1 MKEYKTISFKVGSRT
16 YFLDMKESEED
27 KKYLI
32 LTESRKLK
40 NGDFKRNHIMLF
52 EEGFE
57 DFLEAVNRAINKPNV
72 RNNKI
77 EELRLK
83 HAMAYQAWS
92 EEDDQLLRRLYIEGK
107 TIQQLMTLFKRNRG
121 AIVSRI
127 KKMGLK

>member
-1 MKEYKTISFKVGSRT
+1 MREYKTISFKVGSRT

-57 DFLEAVNRAINKPNV
+57 DFLEAVSRAINKPMV
-72 RNNKI
+72 KSNKI
-77 EELRLK
+77 VESRLN
-83 HAMAYQAWS
+83 HSMAYQPWS
-92 EEDDQLLRRLYIEGK
+92 EKDDQLLKRLYLEGK

>member
-1 MKEYKTISFKVGSRT
+1 MREYKTISFKVGSRT
-16 YFLDMKESEED
+16 YFLDMKETEED
-27 KKYLI
+27 KKYLVM
-32 LTESRKLK
+32 TESRRLK

-77 EELRLK
+77 EESRLK
-83 HAMAYQAWS
+83 HAMAYQPWS
-92 EEDDQLLRRLYIEGK
+92 EKDDQLLKRLYIEGK